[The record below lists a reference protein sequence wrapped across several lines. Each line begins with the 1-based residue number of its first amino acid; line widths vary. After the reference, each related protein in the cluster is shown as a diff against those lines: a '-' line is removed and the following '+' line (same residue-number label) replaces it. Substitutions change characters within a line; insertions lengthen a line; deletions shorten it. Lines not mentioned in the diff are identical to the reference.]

1 MQHIYIYL
9 RRIRDD
15 LNYAVSLKNKKIFI
29 KLKSQIKKKQSQK
42 L

>member
-29 KLKSQIKKKQSQK
+29 KLEESNKKQSQK